1 MGEEV
6 MQYFWMF
13 GAGVVAYTNG
23 RGMLRWILAA
33 YIFSWFAV
41 LIVLFLPKN
50 IAKMQQRE
58 QTFKAFVEDYAIKK
72 EFKDVNNVDDL
83 MKQL

>member
-1 MGEEV
+1 
-6 MQYFWMF
+6 MF
-13 GAGVVAYTNG
+13 GAGLVAYTNG

-50 IAKMQQRE
+50 IAKMHKRV
-58 QTFKAFVEDYAIKK
+58 QTFKAFVEDYAMLKV
-72 EFKDVNNVDDL
+72 FKDVSNVDDL
-83 MKQL
+83 MKQLETK